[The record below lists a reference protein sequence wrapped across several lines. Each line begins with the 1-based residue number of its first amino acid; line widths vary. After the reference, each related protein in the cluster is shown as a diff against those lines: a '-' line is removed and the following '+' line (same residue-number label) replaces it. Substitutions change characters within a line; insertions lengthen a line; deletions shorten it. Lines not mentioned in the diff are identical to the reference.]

1 MFWALPVFW
10 GFGAASL
17 GLGLRRLF
25 LVELLVGF
33 RRRDRSVRLDGLGLI
48 VKLVVVAVLSLVAMT
63 FAELMRSEYQATRLH
78 GRQVQARVATDSG
91 IDMLLAFL
99 AQEEELITEA
109 GGIYD
114 NPAAFQRGRVYSENW
129 IDVEDGRQRCNFSI
143 LAPLVVDGRIDGVRF
158 GLEDESARVNLNT
171 LLVADAGAEDGGR
184 RVLLALPGMTEEIA
198 DAILDWIDPDDEPR
212 EFGAEVDYYSGLNPP
227 YAPKNGPLETIEELL
242 LVRGVSPELLLG
254 ADWNYNHTL
263 ELKEQEFSATV
274 GGVDNSDGALNHGWA
289 AYLTLYSTERNLRPD
304 GTAKIDV
311 NSEDLEQLY
320 ADLEEALGGEMATFI
335 IAYRQS
341 GPYEITAERGERIG
355 NRKLDLK
362 RPGPVPLQ
370 TVLDLIGPNVRASF
384 PGADGQQ
391 QRVVLQTPFPD
402 SPIAM
407 RFYLPLLMDH
417 LAVNPMSARD
427 GRHRFYLPLL
437 MDHLAVNPM
446 PTIPGRININQ
457 APRTV
462 LLGIPGL
469 EPETVD
475 EIISVRFAEVTD
487 EQPERRH
494 ETWLLSEGIV
504 DLEQMK
510 EMMPFVTGGGRVYRA
525 QIVGYFDEGGPSFR
539 IETVIDATSGDPR
552 VVFWRDISHLGR
564 GYPLSALGVTE

>member
-1 MFWALPVFW
+1 
-10 GFGAASL
+10 
-17 GLGLRRLF
+17 
-25 LVELLVGF
+25 
-33 RRRDRSVRLDGLGLI
+33 
-48 VKLVVVAVLSLVAMT
+48 
-63 FAELMRSEYQATRLH
+63 
-78 GRQVQARVATDSG
+78 
-91 IDMLLAFL
+91 
-99 AQEEELITEA
+99 
-109 GGIYD
+109 
-114 NPAAFQRGRVYSENW
+114 
-129 IDVEDGRQRCNFSI
+129 
-143 LAPLVVDGRIDGVRF
+143 
-158 GLEDESARVNLNT
+158 
-171 LLVADAGAEDGGR
+171 
-184 RVLLALPGMTEEIA
+184 
-198 DAILDWIDPDDEPR
+198 
-212 EFGAEVDYYSGLNPP
+212 
-227 YAPKNGPLETIEELL
+227 
-242 LVRGVSPELLLG
+242 
-254 ADWNYNHTL
+254 
-263 ELKEQEFSATV
+263 
-274 GGVDNSDGALNHGWA
+274 
-289 AYLTLYSTERNLRPD
+289 
-304 GTAKIDV
+304 
-311 NSEDLEQLY
+311 
-320 ADLEEALGGEMATFI
+320 MATFI
-335 IAYRQS
+335 IAYRQY
-341 GPYEITAERGERIG
+341 GPYNGSQKGERIG
-355 NRKLDLK
+355 SRKLDLK

-407 RFYLPLLMDH
+407 
-417 LAVNPMSARD
+417 
-427 GRHRFYLPLL
+427 RFYLPLL

-539 IETVIDATSGDPR
+539 VETVIDATSGDPR

-564 GYPLSALGVTE
+564 GYPLSTLGVTLDEQ